1 MLITRAAAVVLL
13 TAALLTGTAA
23 DTPDGRPAPVQW
35 RMAWSAPAEADLVNG
50 THGTPHYGVSQ
61 PALAMAAG
69 QGTVRVHDARTGA
82 LVRTLSVAP
91 TTPGNGSRDPVAG
104 VWATSGTV
112 VVFTDDQS
120 RGDQRLHAYD
130 ARTGALLWR
139 RAVTIA
145 SPRNQAS
152 DAGTYEGS
160 PIMVTERG
168 VVLVDQAAE
177 PPALRTLDPRTGT
190 PVARTARPRGCAL
203 TADATARSVV
213 LLDHCAGNHLR
224 LASVDP
230 STLRPNWTRTLP
242 SPPRTLTDDG
252 SPPSLHLVVSGDG
265 YAGVSVGD
273 VSSFYGPDGR
283 LLSTGQEALRAA
295 GSARDSRWSRPMRLN
310 QGATTGGDGALWGDA
325 SRWPLPAFLVSVDAG
340 SGRLRALPLDASS
353 THVSLVGTTPGMAFV
368 LFATGRVAAY
378 TLTYGVPGGHELF
391 DRVPPDAWPDACGL
405 LTAADLRPVADG
417 YVPTPRTPTLFG
429 ERLPKPVQCDW
440 IPPVDDAPVVSL
452 SVDWVSSSSAVAAQI
467 FATETARIKQTEI
480 YDAITED
487 AYLLDYIRSTATGT
501 GGAPEVL
508 VNVGPVIV
516 RLASASRSALR
527 LLAPLVRDELL
538 ARYRL
543 PRPVPTAPS
552 NLRWTF
558 PTDGQLRDDPVVAG
572 GAVYAIAG
580 GRVHAMDASS
590 GRPLWTTV
598 IAEFVGGPLRVTDGL
613 VFVEGPGSFHA
624 LDART
629 GRRRWRHPVGPSSTF
644 VVAKRRVI
652 LVDGETA
659 VGLDTVSGRELW
671 HFHSADTF
679 SISRPVIDGATVYID
694 DAGGT
699 VHALD
704 VATGR
709 RRWSVRTGAAKDGS
723 HRATTAAAGKVV
735 YVIGADRR
743 LRALDAATG
752 ARRWNTL
759 LGSPVAFPPVP
770 AGDAVYAWGAAG
782 VLYALDART
791 GRLRWA
797 FAPGAVSFPAELAVD
812 RGRVYLADGDGVL
825 HCLDAVTGMEQWR
838 QSVGADH
845 VSGPIVHAGTVYA
858 GAGGAVHALDG
869 ITGARKWRIRTGSQA
884 PSVIAAGGLLY
895 VSAGGDIHALRPTP

>member
-1 MLITRAAAVVLL
+1 MLFTRAAAVVLL

-23 DTPDGRPAPVQW
+23 DTPDGRPAPVRW
-35 RMAWSAPAEADLVNG
+35 RMAWSAPAEADLVNYE
-50 THGTPHYGVSQ
+50 HGTPNYGVSQ
-61 PALAMAAG
+61 QALAMAAG
-69 QGTVRVHDARTGA
+69 QGTVRVHDTRTGA
-82 LVRTLSVAP
+82 LIRTLSVAP
-91 TTPGNGSRDPVAG
+91 ATSGNYSRDPVSG
-104 VWATSGTV
+104 VWMTSGTV

-120 RGDQRLHAYD
+120 SGGQRLHAYD

-139 RAVTIA
+139 RSVTIA
-145 SPRNQAS
+145 SRQNRAP
-152 DAGTYEGS
+152 DAGTYSGP
-160 PIMVTERG
+160 PILVTERG
-168 VVLVDQAAE
+168 IVLAE

-190 PVARTARPRGCAL
+190 PVARTDRPRGCAL
-203 TADATARSVV
+203 AAAATARSVM
-213 LLDHCAGNHLR
+213 LLDHCAGNRLR

-230 STLRPNWTRTLP
+230 STLQPNWTRTLP
-242 SPPRTLTDDG
+242 SPPRTLTDSG
-252 SPPSLHLVVSGDG
+252 SPSLHLVVSGDG
-265 YAGVSVGD
+265 YTGISVGD
-273 VSSFYGPDGR
+273 VSAFYGPDGR

-310 QGATTGGDGALWGDA
+310 QEAATGGDGSLWGDA
-325 SRWPLPAFLVSVDAG
+325 SRLWPLPAFLVSVDAG
-340 SGRLRALPLDASS
+340 SGRLRALPLDVPS
-353 THVSLVGTTPGMAFV
+353 TDVSLVGTTPGMAFV
-368 LFATGRVAAY
+368 RSATGRVAAY

-391 DRVPPDAWPDACGL
+391 DGVPADAWPDACGL

-452 SVDWVSSSSAVAAQI
+452 SVEWVSSSSAVAARI
-467 FATETARIKQTEI
+467 FATETAHIKRTET
-480 YDAITED
+480 YDAMTED

-527 LLAPLVRDELL
+527 LLTPLVRDELL

-543 PRPVPTAPS
+543 PRPVSTALP

-558 PTDGQLRDDPVVAG
+558 PADGQLRDDPVVAG
-572 GAVYAIAG
+572 GAVYAIAA

-613 VFVEGPGSFHA
+613 VFVGGPGALHA

-629 GRRRWRHPVGPSSTF
+629 GRRRWRHPVRQDPTF

-671 HFHSADTF
+671 RFHSADTF
-679 SISRPVIDGATVYID
+679 SRSRPMIDGATVYID

-704 VATGR
+704 VVTGR
-709 RRWSVRTGAAKDGS
+709 RRWSVRTGTAKAGS
-723 HRATTAAAGKVV
+723 HRVATAPAGKVV
-735 YVIGADRR
+735 YVIGGDRR

-752 ARRWNTL
+752 ARRWTTQV
-759 LGSPVAFPPVP
+759 GSDVSFPPLP
-770 AGDAVYAWGAAG
+770 AGDAVYAWGAGG

-791 GRLRWA
+791 GRLRWT
-797 FAPGAVSFPAELAVD
+797 FAPGAVSFPAEMAVD
-812 RGRVYLADGDGVL
+812 RGGVYLADGDGVL
-825 HCLDAVTGMEQWR
+825 HCLDAVTGVERWK
-838 QSVGADH
+838 QSVGTDR

-869 ITGARKWRIRTGSQA
+869 MTGARKWRIPTGGRA
-884 PSVIAAGGLLY
+884 PSVVAAGGLLY
-895 VSAGGDIHALRPTP
+895 VSAGGDIHALRLTP